1 MTGAAT
7 QRRTLALLAVLAV
20 AAEHGMSRDKLLG
33 LLWPEADSERARHSL
48 TQALY
53 AARRALQRDD
63 LFLAGTDVRLDSER
77 LTSDVRELEGAL
89 DDGELERAVG
99 LYDGPFLDGFFLSG
113 STEFEQWMTAQRE
126 RLHLR
131 VTDALERLAARAAE
145 QGDPRGELEWRRRLT
160 ALLPLDAGAA
170 VKLMTAMATVGDRAG
185 AVQHARVHA
194 ALLREQLDLDPDPV
208 VEALAARFRDSA
220 DWTPAPSIVR
230 APDVAARQESVA
242 PQVMASRT
250 SATPDGPLGTALTA
264 EVGVWV
270 PVRRAPSFWWRWAM
284 AALLVSVLVG
294 SGVLV
299 GRRAD
304 RSPTVRIR
312 ELAARQRVVVAPF
325 RVSGA
330 DASLAYLREG
340 MVELLSTRLADDTAA
355 RSVDAGAVLGAWR
368 AAGLTG
374 AVNVGRDTVV
384 KLAAR
389 LGAERVVV
397 GSVVGTRSGAVLS
410 ATVLLVPQ
418 GTVSAQAIVSG
429 SADSITSLID
439 RLAAR
444 LLVSEAGQDESLAQY
459 TSHSLPALQAF
470 LAGQSA
476 YRQSE
481 FSRALLSYDHALR
494 RDSSFALAGL
504 YKALTADRLNV
515 ESSFRDGVRI
525 AWTFRAN
532 LNERD
537 HALLE
542 ALVGPRDHALPTSVE
557 QTAAWQRIVDLAPAS
572 ADAWYTLS
580 VRLLKDGASASLP
593 SSRQQ
598 AITSLRRA
606 LTVSPRHEP
615 ATDLLARL
623 DVRTPATSTDTTG
636 ATSAATRWHT
646 AVVRGDSA
654 TRRRLR
660 NTFSRLPA
668 ADLRAIATISQFEGI
683 AFDDGARAIAVLQS
697 SVGTDVDRADLLLAQ
712 HSMSLN
718 RGRIDD
724 ALESTSRLRRLQPGS
739 DAWLRLRVLD
749 VLYADGDA
757 AAGMDAARALVERT
771 SATPVSVPTSWDG
784 WMANACVVGQW
795 RLARDDTTGVRAFVE
810 LLRARR
816 TTDPSTRVNA
826 TPHACAE
833 LLDAAL
839 AVATRRRDARMRV
852 QRLDSLVFTPQ
863 GAGDASTYAS
873 IAIARLFE
881 RIGDPAG
888 ALRAIRMRPYLSG
901 WPRYLATAWREEG
914 RLAERAGDPRAA
926 RIAYDRFLIYR
937 GATPGATTDEVRERL
952 RVLALAP

>member
-20 AAEHGMSRDKLLG
+20 AADHGMSRDKLLG
-33 LLWPEADSERARHSL
+33 LLWPESDSERARHSL

-126 RLHLR
+126 RLHIR
-131 VTDALERLAARAAE
+131 VTDALERLAARSAE

-220 DWTPAPSIVR
+220 DWIPAPSIVR
-230 APDVAARQESVA
+230 EPDVAARQESVA

-250 SATPDGPLGTALTA
+250 SATPDGPHVGTALTA

-270 PVRRAPSFWWRWAM
+270 PVRRASSSWRRWGI
-284 AALLVSVLVG
+284 AAFLVLILVG

-304 RSPTVRIR
+304 RASTVRA
-312 ELAARQRVVVAPF
+312 LAVPQRVVVAPF

-374 AVNVGRDTVV
+374 AANVGRDTVV
-384 KLAAR
+384 KLAAQ

-397 GSVVGTRSGAVLS
+397 GSVVGTRSGAILS

-429 SADSITSLID
+429 AADSITSLID

-481 FSRALLSYDHALR
+481 FSRALVSYDRALR

-515 ESSFRDGVRI
+515 ESSFRGGVRI

-542 ALVGPRDHALPTSVE
+542 ALVGPRDGALPTSAE
-557 QTAAWQRIVDLAPAS
+557 QTAAWQRIVDRAPS
-572 ADAWYTLS
+572 SGDAWYALS

-598 AITSLRRA
+598 AIISLRRA

-623 DVRTPATSTDTTG
+623 DVRTPATGTDTAG

-646 AVVRGDSA
+646 AVVREDSA

-660 NTFSRLPA
+660 NEFSRFPA
-668 ADLRAIATISQFEGI
+668 ADLRAVATISQFEGI

-784 WMANACVVGQW
+784 WLANACVVGQW

-816 TTDPSTRVNA
+816 TTDPSTRVSA

-881 RIGDPAG
+881 RVGDPAD

-937 GATPGATTDEVRERL
+937 GATPSATTDEVRERL

>member
-20 AAEHGMSRDKLLG
+20 ASEHGMSRDKLLG
-33 LLWPEADSERARHSL
+33 LLWPEADAERARHSL
-48 TQALY
+48 AQALY
-53 AARRALQRDD
+53 AARRALRRDD
-63 LFLAGTDVRLDSER
+63 LFVAGTDVRLDTEQ
-77 LTSDVRELEGAL
+77 LTSDVRELERAL
-89 DDGELERAVG
+89 DEGDLERAVQ

-113 STEFEQWMTAQRE
+113 STEFEQWTTTQRE
-126 RLHLR
+126 RLHIR
-131 VTDALERLAARAAE
+131 VTDALARLATRAAE
-145 QGDPRGELEWRRRLT
+145 QGNLHGELEWRRRHA

-185 AVQHARVHA
+185 ALQHARVHA
-194 ALLREQLDLDPDPV
+194 ALLREELDIDPDPV
-208 VEALAARFRDSA
+208 VEALAARLRESA
-220 DWTPAPSIVR
+220 DWTPAPTVVR
-230 APDVAARQESVA
+230 EPDVAPQQESLA
-242 PQVMASRT
+242 PPVMASRR
-250 SATPDGPLGTALTA
+250 SATPEGPHAGTALTA

-270 PVRRAPSFWWRWAM
+270 PVRRASSSWWRWAI
-284 AALLVSVLVG
+284 AALFVSALVG

-304 RSPTVRIR
+304 RASVRA
-312 ELAARQRVVVAPF
+312 LAVPQRVVVAPF
-325 RVSGA
+325 RISGA

-374 AVNVGRDTVV
+374 AANVGRDTVV
-384 KLAAR
+384 KLAAQ

-418 GTVSAQAIVSG
+418 GTVSAQATVSG
-429 SADSITSLID
+429 AADSITSLID

-481 FSRALLSYDHALR
+481 FSQALVSYDRALR
-494 RDSSFALAGL
+494 RDSSFALAAL

-525 AWTFRAN
+525 AWTFREN

-542 ALVGPRDHALPTSVE
+542 ALVGPRDGAPPTFAE
-557 QTAAWQRIVDLAPAS
+557 QTAAWQRIVDRAPSS
-572 ADAWYTLS
+572 ADAWYALS

-598 AITSLRRA
+598 AIASLRRA
-606 LTVSPRHEP
+606 LTISPRHEP

-623 DVRTPATSTDTTG
+623 DLRTTAISADASGAMST
-636 ATSAATRWHT
+636 ATRWHAAAT
-646 AVVRGDSA
+646 RGDSA

-660 NTFSRLPA
+660 NEFSRFPA
-668 ADLRAIATISQFEGI
+668 ADLRAVATMSQFEGI
-683 AFDDGARAIAVLQS
+683 AFEDGARAIAVLQS
-697 SVGTDVDRADLLLAQ
+697 RVGVDVDRADLLLAQ
-712 HSMSLN
+712 HSLSLN
-718 RGRIDD
+718 QGRIGE
-724 ALESTSRLRRLQPGS
+724 ALESTTRLRRLQPGS

-749 VLYADGDA
+749 AVYADGDA
-757 AAGMDAARALVERT
+757 PAGMDAARALAERT
-771 SATPVSVPTSWDG
+771 SATPVSMPTSWDG
-784 WMANACVVGQW
+784 WLANACVVGQW
-795 RLARDDTTGVRAFVE
+795 RLARDDTTGVRTFVD
-810 LLRARR
+810 LLRARP
-816 TTDPSTRVNA
+816 TIDPSTRVSA
-826 TPHACAE
+826 TPRACAE

-839 AVATRRRDARMRV
+839 AVTTGRRDARMRI

-863 GAGDASTYAS
+863 GAGDASAYAS
-873 IAIARLFE
+873 IAIARLLE
-881 RIGDPAG
+881 RIGDPGG
-888 ALRAIRMRPYLSG
+888 ALRAIRKRPYLSG

-914 RLAERAGDPRAA
+914 RLAERAGDPHAA
-926 RIAYDRFLIYR
+926 RLAYGRFLMHR
-937 GATPGATTDEVRERL
+937 GVTPSATTDQVRERL
-952 RVLALAP
+952 RELALTP

>member
-20 AAEHGMSRDKLLG
+20 ASDHGMSRDKLLG
-33 LLWPEADSERARHSL
+33 LLWPEADAERARHSL
-48 TQALY
+48 TQAMY
-53 AARRALQRDD
+53 AARRALGRDD
-63 LFLAGTDVRLDSER
+63 LFVAGTDVRLDTEQ
-77 LTSDVRELEGAL
+77 LTSDVRELERAL
-89 DDGELERAVG
+89 DVDDLERAVQ

-113 STEFEQWMTAQRE
+113 STEFEQWTTAQRE
-126 RLHLR
+126 RLHIR
-131 VTDALERLAARAAE
+131 VTDALERLATRAAD
-145 QGDPRGELEWRRRLT
+145 QGDPRSELEWRRRLA

-185 AVQHARVHA
+185 ALQHARVHA
-194 ALLREQLDLDPDPV
+194 ALLREQLDIDPDPV
-208 VEALAARFRDSA
+208 VEALAARFRESV
-220 DWTPAPSIVR
+220 DWTPAPTIVR
-230 APDVAARQESVA
+230 EPDVAARQESVA

-250 SATPDGPLGTALTA
+250 SATPDGPHAGTALTA

-270 PVRRAPSFWWRWAM
+270 PVRRASSSWWRWAI
-284 AALLVSVLVG
+284 AALLVSLLVG

-304 RSPTVRIR
+304 RASTVRA
-312 ELAARQRVVVAPF
+312 LAAPQRVVVAPF

-374 AVNVGRDTVV
+374 AANVGRDTVV
-384 KLAAR
+384 KLAAQ

-397 GSVVGTRSGAVLS
+397 GSVVGTRSSAVLS

-418 GTVSAQAIVSG
+418 GTVSAQASVSG
-429 SADSITSLID
+429 AADSITSLID

-476 YRQSE
+476 YRQGE
-481 FSRALLSYDHALR
+481 FSRALVSYDRALR

-515 ESSFRDGVRI
+515 ESSFRGGVRI

-542 ALVGPRDHALPTSVE
+542 ALVGPRDGALPTSAE
-557 QTAAWQRIVDLAPAS
+557 QTAAWQRIVDRAPSS
-572 ADAWYTLS
+572 ADAWYALS

-598 AITSLRRA
+598 AIASLRRA
-606 LTVSPRHEP
+606 LTISPRHEP

-623 DVRTPATSTDTTG
+623 EMRTPVIAADTSG
-636 ATSAATRWHT
+636 AMSAATRWH
-646 AVVRGDSA
+646 AAAARGDSA

-660 NTFSRLPA
+660 NEFSRFPA
-668 ADLRAIATISQFEGI
+668 ADLRAVATMSQFEGI
-683 AFDDGARAIAVLQS
+683 AFDDGARAVAVLQS
-697 SVGTDVDRADLLLAQ
+697 RVGVDVDRADLLLAQ

-718 RGRIDD
+718 QGRIGE
-724 ALESTSRLRRLQPGS
+724 ALESTTRLHRLQPGS

-749 VLYADGDA
+749 AVYADGDA
-757 AAGMDAARALVERT
+757 SAGMDAARALAERT
-771 SATPVSVPTSWDG
+771 TATPVSVPTSWDE
-784 WMANACVVGQW
+784 WLANACVVGQW
-795 RLARDDTTGVRAFVE
+795 RLARDDTTGVRTFVD
-810 LLRARR
+810 LLRARP
-816 TTDPSTRVNA
+816 TIDPSTRVSA
-826 TPHACAE
+826 TPRACAE

-839 AVATRRRDARMRV
+839 AVTTGRRDARMRI

-863 GAGDASTYAS
+863 GAGDASAYAS
-873 IAIARLFE
+873 IAIARLLE
-881 RIGDPAG
+881 RIGDPGG
-888 ALRAIRMRPYLSG
+888 ALRAIRKRPYLSG

-926 RIAYDRFLIYR
+926 RLAYDRFLMHR
-937 GATPGATTDEVRERL
+937 GVTPSATTDQVRERL
-952 RVLALAP
+952 REMALTP